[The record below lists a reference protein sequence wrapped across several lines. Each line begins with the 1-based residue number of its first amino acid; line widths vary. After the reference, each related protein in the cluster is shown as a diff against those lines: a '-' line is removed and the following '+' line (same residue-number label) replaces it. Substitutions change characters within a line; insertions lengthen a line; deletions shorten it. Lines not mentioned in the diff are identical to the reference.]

1 MKTNVKTLSDLD
13 LAIML
18 EDQFGTENLI
28 KAPSGIWHFT
38 GLIWR
43 LLSDDELK
51 AAATILLAERV
62 DSVMRSR
69 LSGMLEVFK
78 TYNWISNAE
87 FELGDPSIVVM
98 EDGYRA
104 YSAGAWNKIDA
115 DRELRRRIC
124 LPASYTEAR
133 PEQFDKFLRDILCD
147 ADGRPLTDREALTE
161 LIWEMLGYCLATH
174 ARYER
179 CFILCGP
186 GANGKSVLGAI
197 AKAMVGRANTASVQ
211 PSQMNS
217 VFQRSNLEGKLLNL
231 VTELNQKEELQD
243 GLLKAIVSGEMMSVE
258 RKYDDVREIEPFAKH
273 IILTNH
279 LPRISDYSDGLFRR
293 VSIIPLQRQFLGN
306 AADPLLITKLTW
318 ELDAITSRALDAL
331 GRLIDRHGN
340 FTEPPICTAAK
351 STWRSDNNHIMQYL
365 AERVYKAPS
374 ASVSV
379 QAMYSSRMF
388 NVRTCALDALGRLID
403 RHGNF
408 TEPPICTAAKDTWRS
423 DNNHIMQYLA
433 ERVYKAPSAS
443 VSVQAMYDDY
453 RNWFA
458 STGLRGQLGRKQFAN
473 RVEAA
478 DIAKSSRRSQGYFFM
493 NVNLR

>member
-78 TYNWISNAE
+78 TYNWMSNAE

-379 QAMYSSRMF
+379 QAMY
-388 NVRTCALDALGRLID
+388 
-403 RHGNF
+403 
-408 TEPPICTAAKDTWRS
+408 
-423 DNNHIMQYLA
+423 
-433 ERVYKAPSAS
+433 
-443 VSVQAMYDDY
+443 DDY

>member
-1 MKTNVKTLSDLD
+1 MKTNVNNLSDLD
-13 LAIML
+13 LAKML
-18 EDQFGTENLI
+18 EDQFGTENLL
-28 KAPSGIWHFT
+28 KSNSGIWHFD
-38 GLIWR
+38 GLIWCR
-43 LLSDDELK
+43 LSDDELK
-51 AAATILLAERV
+51 AAATTLQAEKV
-62 DSVMRSR
+62 DRVMRSR

-78 TYNWISNAE
+78 TYHWIPNVD
-87 FELGDPSIVVM
+87 FEQGDPSIVVM
-98 EDGYRA
+98 ADGYRA
-104 YSAGAWNKIDA
+104 YNSGAWNKIDA

-133 PEQFDKFLRDILCD
+133 PEQFDTFLRDILCD
-147 ADGRPLTDREALTE
+147 AEGKPLTDREALTE

-174 ARYER
+174 TRYER

-197 AKAMVGRANTASVQ
+197 AKSMVGRTNTASVQ
-211 PSQMNS
+211 PAQMGS

-258 RKYDDVREIEPFAKH
+258 RKFDDVREIEPFAKH

-293 VSIIPLQRQFLGN
+293 VSIIPLQRQFLG
-306 AADPLLITKLTW
+306 ATADPLLIDKLTG

-331 GRLIDRHGN
+331 GRLIDRN
-340 FTEPPICTAAK
+340 
-351 STWRSDNNHIMQYL
+351 
-365 AERVYKAPS
+365 
-374 ASVSV
+374 
-379 QAMYSSRMF
+379 
-388 NVRTCALDALGRLID
+388 
-403 RHGNF
+403 GNF

-433 ERVYKAPSAS
+433 ERVYDVPRGS
-443 VSVQAMYDDY
+443 VSVQVMYEDY

-478 DIAKSSRRSQGYFFM
+478 GVTKSSRRSQGYFFM
-493 NVNLR
+493 NVDLR

>member
-1 MKTNVKTLSDLD
+1 MKVSVSDLSDLD
-13 LAIML
+13 LARLL
-18 EDQFGTENLI
+18 EDYFGTENLL
-28 KAPSGIWHFT
+28 KSET
-38 GLIWR
+38 GVWYFDDLIWR
-43 LLSDDELK
+43 KLSNDELK
-51 AAATILLAERV
+51 ATATTLLAERV
-62 DSVMRSR
+62 TKVMRNN
-69 LSGMLEVFK
+69 LSNMLEVFK
-78 TYNWISNAE
+78 TYNWISNAD

-98 EDGYRA
+98 ADGYRA
-104 YSAGAWNKIDA
+104 YSSGAWNKIDA

-133 PEQFDKFLRDILCD
+133 PEQFDAFLRDILCD

-174 ARYER
+174 THYER

-186 GANGKSVLGAI
+186 GANGKSVLGAV
-197 AKAMVGRANTASVQ
+197 AKAMVGRANTASIQ
-211 PSQMNS
+211 PAQMGS

-258 RKYDDVREIEPFAKH
+258 RKFQPVREIEPFAKH

-293 VSIIPLQRQFLGN
+293 VSIIPLQRQFLG
-306 AADPLLITKLTW
+306 ASADPLLINKLTG

-331 GRLIDRHGN
+331 GRLIDRNGN

-351 STWRSDNNHIMQYL
+351 NTWRSDNNHIMQYL
-365 AERVYKAPS
+365 AERVYETPQG
-374 ASVSV
+374 SVSV
-379 QAMYSSRMF
+379 KDMY
-388 NVRTCALDALGRLID
+388 
-403 RHGNF
+403 
-408 TEPPICTAAKDTWRS
+408 E
-423 DNNHIMQYLA
+423 
-433 ERVYKAPSAS
+433 
-443 VSVQAMYDDY
+443 DY

-473 RVEAA
+473 RVETAGV
-478 DIAKSSRRSQGYFFM
+478 AKSSRRSQGYFFE
-493 NVNLR
+493 NVSLR

>member
-1 MKTNVKTLSDLD
+1 MKTNVNNLSDLD
-13 LAIML
+13 LAKML
-18 EDQFGTENLI
+18 EDQFGTENLL
-28 KAPSGIWHFT
+28 KSNSGIWYFD

-43 LLSDDELK
+43 RLSDDELK
-51 AAATILLAERV
+51 AAATTLQAERV
-62 DSVMRSR
+62 DRVMRSR

-78 TYNWISNAE
+78 TYHWIPNVD
-87 FELGDPSIVVM
+87 FEQGDPSIVVM
-98 EDGYRA
+98 ADGYRA
-104 YSAGAWNKIDA
+104 YNSGAWNKIDA

-124 LPASYTEAR
+124 LPASYTGVR
-133 PEQFDKFLRDILCD
+133 PVQFDKFLRDILCD
-147 ADGRPLTDREALTE
+147 ADGRPLADREALTE

-174 ARYER
+174 TRYER

-197 AKAMVGRANTASVQ
+197 AKAMVGRTNTASVQ
-211 PSQMNS
+211 PAQMGS

-258 RKYDDVREIEPFAKH
+258 RKFDDVREIEPFAKH

-293 VSIIPLQRQFLGN
+293 VSIIPLQRQFLG
-306 AADPLLITKLTW
+306 ATADPLLIDKLTG

-331 GRLIDRHGN
+331 GRLIDRN
-340 FTEPPICTAAK
+340 
-351 STWRSDNNHIMQYL
+351 
-365 AERVYKAPS
+365 
-374 ASVSV
+374 
-379 QAMYSSRMF
+379 
-388 NVRTCALDALGRLID
+388 
-403 RHGNF
+403 GNF

-433 ERVYKAPSAS
+433 ERVYEAPHGS
-443 VSVQAMYDDY
+443 VSVQVMYEDY

-478 DIAKSSRRSQGYFFM
+478 GVTKSSRRSQGYFFE
-493 NVNLR
+493 NVDLR

>member
-13 LAIML
+13 LAKML
-18 EDQFGTENLI
+18 EDQFGTENLL
-28 KAPSGIWHFT
+28 KSNSGIWYFD

-43 LLSDDELK
+43 RLSDDELK
-51 AAATILLAERV
+51 AAATTLQAERV
-62 DSVMRSR
+62 DRVMRSR

-78 TYNWISNAE
+78 TYHWIPNVD
-87 FELGDPSIVVM
+87 FEQGDPSIVVM
-98 EDGYRA
+98 ADGYRA
-104 YSAGAWNKIDA
+104 YNSGAWNKIDA

-124 LPASYTEAR
+124 LPASYTSVR
-133 PEQFDKFLRDILCD
+133 PVQFDKFLRDILCD
-147 ADGRPLTDREALTE
+147 ADGRPLADREALTE

-174 ARYER
+174 TRYER

-197 AKAMVGRANTASVQ
+197 AKAMVGRTNTASVQ
-211 PSQMNS
+211 PAQMGS

-258 RKYDDVREIEPFAKH
+258 RKFDDVREIEPFAKH

-293 VSIIPLQRQFLGN
+293 VSIIPLQRQFLG
-306 AADPLLITKLTW
+306 ASADPLLVNKLTG

-331 GRLIDRHGN
+331 GRLIDRN
-340 FTEPPICTAAK
+340 
-351 STWRSDNNHIMQYL
+351 
-365 AERVYKAPS
+365 
-374 ASVSV
+374 
-379 QAMYSSRMF
+379 
-388 NVRTCALDALGRLID
+388 
-403 RHGNF
+403 GNF

-433 ERVYKAPSAS
+433 ERVYEAPDGSI
-443 VSVQAMYDDY
+443 SVQDMYDNY
-453 RNWFA
+453 CNWFA

-478 DIAKSSRRSQGYFFM
+478 RVTKSSRRSQGYFFM
-493 NVNLR
+493 NVDLR

>member
-13 LAIML
+13 LAKML

-28 KAPSGIWHFT
+28 KAPSGIWHFN
-38 GLIWR
+38 GLTWR

-78 TYNWISNAE
+78 TYNWISNAN

-98 EDGYRA
+98 ADGYRA
-104 YSAGAWNKIDA
+104 YSSGAWNKIDA

-133 PEQFDKFLRDILCD
+133 PEQFDAFLRDILCD

-174 ARYER
+174 TRYER

-186 GANGKSVLGAI
+186 GANGKSVLGAV
-197 AKAMVGRANTASVQ
+197 AKAMVGRTNTASVQ
-211 PSQMNS
+211 PAQMGS

-258 RKYDDVREIEPFAKH
+258 RKFQEVREIEPFAKH

-293 VSIIPLQRQFLGN
+293 VSIIPLQRQFLG
-306 AADPLLITKLTW
+306 ASADPLLINKLTG

-331 GRLIDRHGN
+331 GRLIDRNGN

-351 STWRSDNNHIMQYL
+351 NTWRSDNNHIMQYL
-365 AERVYKAPS
+365 AERVYEAPDGNI
-374 ASVSV
+374 SV
-379 QAMYSSRMF
+379 Q
-388 NVRTCALDALGRLID
+388 D
-403 RHGNF
+403 
-408 TEPPICTAAKDTWRS
+408 
-423 DNNHIMQYLA
+423 
-433 ERVYKAPSAS
+433 
-443 VSVQAMYDDY
+443 MYDDY

-458 STGLRGQLGRKQFAN
+458 STGLRGQLGRKQFSN

-478 DIAKSSRRSQGYFFM
+478 GVTKSSRRSQGYFFE
-493 NVNLR
+493 NVSLR